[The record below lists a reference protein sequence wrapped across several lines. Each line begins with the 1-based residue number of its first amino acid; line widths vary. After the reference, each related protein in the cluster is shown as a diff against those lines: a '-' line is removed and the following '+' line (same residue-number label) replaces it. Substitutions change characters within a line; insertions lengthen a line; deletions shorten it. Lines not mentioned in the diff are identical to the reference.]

1 MTCQFGDWFEDCQT
15 ALEIAKTE
23 EPNAKVILV
32 GSSMGGWISLRMALD
47 NKDVI
52 KGLVLI
58 SPAINFL
65 WSFYLVNPVI
75 ARTFYLLHLFLNIP
89 ITFDLPSL

>member
-1 MTCQFGDWFEDCQT
+1 MTWQFSDWFEDCQT

-23 EPNAKVILV
+23 EPDAKVILV
-32 GSSMGGWISLRMALD
+32 GSSMGGWISLKMALD
-47 NKDVI
+47 NKDRI

-65 WSFYLVNPVI
+65 WSFYLVNLVI
-75 ARTFYLLHLFLNIP
+75 TVTQFTLCFKLLHILYMYV
-89 ITFDLPSL
+89 